1 MGIYLDH
8 AATTYTDES
17 VLEIMLPYFT
27 EKFGNASTPYGYGR
41 EADKAI
47 FKARSETADVLGA
60 AKDEIYFT
68 SGGTESDNWAI
79 KGAAETAKKGHII
92 TSSIE
97 HHAVLDTCKYLE
109 TRGFDVTYLPVDSKG
124 MVTPESVEKAIRP
137 DTILITLMFANNEV
151 GTVMPIA
158 DIGRIAKQRGILFH
172 TDAVQAVGHVP
183 INVAEMGIDMLSMSA
198 HKFYGP
204 KGVGALYIR
213 KGVNLGKFMHG
224 GAQERDRRAGTINT
238 PGIVGLGAAIRLA
251 AENMERETEHELK
264 LAKQLREG
272 LLSIPVSKLNGH
284 ETQRLPGNV
293 NITFCGIEGEAL
305 MTYLDLE
312 GIAVSTGSACTSG
325 STHPSH
331 VLLAMNVGTEDAR
344 GAIRFTLGRENTAEQ
359 IDTVIEKTRS
369 IVHKIR
375 EISPLFAQYKGDE
388 KYV

>member
-8 AATTYTDES
+8 AATTYTDER
-17 VLEIMLPYFT
+17 VFEIMMPYFT

-47 FKARSETADVLGA
+47 SLAREQAASAIGA
-60 AKDEIYFT
+60 HKEEIYFT

-92 TSSIE
+92 TSLIE
-97 HHAVLDTCKYLE
+97 HHAVLDTCKFLE
-109 TRGFDVTYLPVDSKG
+109 DKGFEVTYLPVDAKG
-124 MVTPESVEKAIRP
+124 MVTPESVQKAIRP
-137 DTILITLMFANNEV
+137 DTILITIMFANNEV
-151 GTVMPIA
+151 GTIMPIRE
-158 DIGRIAKQRGILFH
+158 IGAIAKQRGILFH
-172 TDAVQAVGHVP
+172 TDAVQAVGHIP
-183 INVAEMGIDMLSMSA
+183 INVTELGIDMLSMSA

-204 KGVGALYIR
+204 KGVGAMYIR

-224 GAQERDRRAGTINT
+224 GAQERQHRAGTINT
-238 PGIVGLGAAIRLA
+238 PGIVGLGAAIKLA
-251 AENMERETEHELK
+251 ADTIVEQTEHDSELS
-264 LAKQLREG
+264 KQLREG
-272 LLSIPVSKLNGH
+272 LLSIPATKLNGH

-305 MTYLDLE
+305 MTYLDIE

-331 VLLAMNVGTEDAR
+331 VLLAMGVGTEDAR
-344 GAIRFTLGRENTAEQ
+344 GAVRFTLGRDNTKEQ
-359 IDTVIEKTRS
+359 IETVIEKTKA
-369 IVHKIR
+369 IVQKIR
-375 EISPLFAQYKGDE
+375 EISPLFAQYKGDS